1 MQQAHCY
8 IGVEWWLVMVS
19 IGRVIRKGVVIVRLY
34 DRIPFTI
41 SEMMN
46 NIQHVVFCGILWYF
60 VPTTPGILLERQE
73 NGKGNLPM
81 GRWKARENLEQRNQE
96 SHDGFHERC
105 VLQSLTW
112 CCADRFS
119 VGTFVVLLRLFAA
132 VIASLGWLGNFGV
145 GATISAIG
153 SPSGM
158 AGTFLQ
164 KNIPI
169 VYHLNLHWRDF
180 PAMLDSQTMSN
191 KPCRKPSSA
200 LHNLPPCSA
209 GCPLVEFRN
218 VFLGWSCATT

>member
-19 IGRVIRKGVVIVRLY
+19 IGRVIRKGVVIVWLY

-46 NIQHVVFCGILWYF
+46 NSQHVVFCGICANNTWDSF
-60 VPTTPGILLERQE
+60 EQQE

-81 GRWKARENLEQRNQE
+81 GRWKARKNLEQRNQE

-105 VLQSLTW
+105 VWQSLTW
-112 CCADRFS
+112 CCTDRFS
-119 VGTFVVLLRLFAA
+119 VGSFVVLLRLFAA

-153 SPSGM
+153 SPLGM
-158 AGTFLQ
+158 AGTFLKEKQ
-164 KNIPI
+164 LPI
-169 VYHLNLHWRDF
+169 VYHLNLHCRDF
-180 PAMLDSQTMSN
+180 PAMLGF
-191 KPCRKPSSA
+191 P
-200 LHNLPPCSA
+200 
-209 GCPLVEFRN
+209 RN
-218 VFLGWSCATT
+218 DVQQAPQEAQ